1 MSHTKRIALAILAA
15 LGALNAPSVLASATY
30 SFDCSKTDCSN
41 SNAPASLGSSS
52 WGNTRTFSAV
62 ESVTGSTIT
71 VTAQAIANT
80 TGTSTTSNGAAQ
92 TIDTAYLA
100 AYGTS
105 GQSSGSLGLGIS
117 NKDMYGAGADLD
129 SSEGVSPEHAIDN
142 NQRYDMVLLTFSTA
156 VTLSQISLGYANTDS
171 DVSILAY
178 TGAGTAPIIGKTYAQ
193 LVTSGWSAVGSY
205 ADVGTASAKSVN
217 ASNISSTTW
226 LVGAYNPLSGDTSC
240 STCDIGND
248 YIKLLTLSIKDQVKP
263 PPTDVPEPASLTLVG
278 LALAGVAVSR
288 RRKK

>member
-41 SNAPASLGSSS
+41 SIAPSGLASSS
-52 WGNTRTFSAV
+52 WGNTRSFSAV

-80 TGTSTTSNGAAQ
+80 NGTSATSNAAAQ

-100 AYGTS
+100 AYGTV
-105 GQSSGSLGLGIS
+105 GQASGSNGLGIS
-117 NKDMYGAGADLD
+117 NKDMYGVGGDLD
-129 SSEGVSPEHAIDN
+129 TSEGVVPEHAMDN

-156 VTLSQISLGYANTDS
+156 VTLSQIQLGWSSTDS

-178 TGAGTAPIIGKTYAQ
+178 TGAGVAPLIGKTFAQ

-205 ADVGTASAKSVN
+205 ADVGTGSAKTVN
-217 ASNISSTTW
+217 AGNVSSTTW

-240 STCDIGND
+240 STCNVGDD
-248 YIKLLTLSIKDQVKP
+248 YVKLLGATFKDLPKP
-263 PPTDVPEPASLTLVG
+263 PTTDVPEPASLALVG